1 LIQGI
6 SSHCAGLNNPGNL
19 PIYSLIELTAV
30 FLEKNTM
37 SAEVMQA
44 AAGFV
49 QELAGDLNKGDL
61 ELPMFPDSV
70 IRIQRAFRAKEVSI
84 DEISLIISSD
94 AALAARVL
102 QLANSAA
109 IRGNREITDVR
120 QAIVRI
126 GNQLVQSSAVSFA
139 LRQAQQNAELSA
151 TAKKAL
157 KEIWAESVELAA
169 RCYVIAK
176 SYTKLNANE
185 ALLTGLLSV
194 LGRLYIF
201 MKSQNHDDIA
211 YEELEAITADWH
223 PAICKAIADSWN
235 MSDELTTALETQL
248 ETNPDLKETATIA
261 EVLSAS
267 KLLFEHERSS
277 TPLDASEYPLLQR
290 LGIADHGESSV
301 TLDTHS
307 EAIAGIRQ
315 GLSG

>member
-1 LIQGI
+1 
-6 SSHCAGLNNPGNL
+6 
-19 PIYSLIELTAV
+19 
-30 FLEKNTM
+30 M
-37 SAEVMQA
+37 SAEAMQT

-70 IRIQRAFRAKEVSI
+70 IRIQQAFRAKEVSI
-84 DEISLIISSD
+84 DEIVLIISSD

-109 IRGNREITDVR
+109 IRGSREITDVR
-120 QAIVRI
+120 QAIIRI

-139 LRQAQQNAELSA
+139 LRQAEQNAGLSPDA
-151 TAKKAL
+151 RTAL
-157 KEIWAESVELAA
+157 KAIWGDSVELAA

-176 SYTKLNANE
+176 TYTKLNANE

-201 MKSQNHDDIA
+201 MKSQNHSDIA
-211 YEELEAITADWH
+211 YAELESITADWH
-223 PAICKAIADSWN
+223 PAISKAIAESWN
-235 MSDELTTALETQL
+235 MSDELIEALETQL
-248 ETNPDLKETATIA
+248 ETNPDLRESASIA
-261 EVLSAS
+261 EVLSSS
-267 KLLFEHERSS
+267 KLILEHEQSG

-290 LGIADHGESSV
+290 LGIADHGEGSV
-301 TLDTHS
+301 TLDAHA
-307 EAIAGIRQ
+307 EAIAEIRQ